1 MSQEN
6 EEKNNT
12 EKSVFIENI
21 MSNIKTVTTIPAYT
35 PKEFHQSI
43 KIYMDSVSSPT
54 TKRLYIYSFEARIWN
69 YLTLT

>member
-1 MSQEN
+1 MSREN
-6 EEKNNT
+6 KEKNK

-43 KIYMDSVSSPT
+43 KIYMDSISSPT
-54 TKRLYIYSFEARIWN
+54 VKRLYIYSFEAKIWN